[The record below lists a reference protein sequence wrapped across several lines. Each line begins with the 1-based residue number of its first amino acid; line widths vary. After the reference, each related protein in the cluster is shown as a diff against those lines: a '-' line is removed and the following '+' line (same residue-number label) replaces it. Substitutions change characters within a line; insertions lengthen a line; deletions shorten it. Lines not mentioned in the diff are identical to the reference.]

1 MKTLV
6 VLCHP
11 RRNSLTGAI
20 TDAFIEELQAEG
32 HETELAD
39 LYGEGFDPRLLEPD
53 EPDWERTDKIYSDAV
68 QAEMARV
75 ARNEAIV
82 LIFPIWWW
90 SMPAMLKGWIDR
102 VWNKDWAYGSLA
114 LRHKRALAIG
124 LSASDAPTY
133 AKRGY
138 DQAIETQ
145 IVTGIFNYCGIA
157 DGRFEYLHHSTDGGE
172 RPAQMIA
179 EARELARSFADGL

>member
-39 LYGEGFDPRLLEPD
+39 LYGEGFDPRLLEAD

-75 ARNEAIV
+75 ARNDAMV
-82 LIFPIWWW
+82 LVFPIWWW

-102 VWNKDWAYGSLA
+102 VWNKDWAYGSLT
-114 LRHKRALAIG
+114 LQHKRALAVG

-138 DQAIETQ
+138 DRAIETQ

-157 DGRFEYLHHSTDGGE
+157 DARFEYLHHSTDGGE

-179 EARELARSFADGL
+179 EARELARSFAEGL